1 MQTAAKILAG
11 FVVVK
16 VVALTSGPGG
26 LAQLGQFQ
34 NLVAIITILSGGM
47 FYTGVTK
54 LIAEHGK
61 TNEQRLTIVRAV
73 LIASVVCSIVVASL
87 LIFFGEYLSQH
98 ALKDVHLDG
107 IVPALPLLI
116 FLSVL
121 NGLWLATLNGL
132 RRIRELVL
140 TNIAASALMVILV
153 FVLAPRFG
161 QIGAFLS
168 ILLPP
173 AIVVL
178 AALLRSLRYRHWVAI
193 CTAGHDKTQ
202 PYAVLVRFALMGLVS
217 AAAAPLA
224 QMVMRDYLTQTLSLS
239 DAGIWQGVTRIS
251 EVYLVFIT
259 SSLSVYYLPKL
270 AQISDAASLKKLTT
284 SVLRLVIPVSLLLG
298 TLIYIFRDI
307 LIWLLF
313 TPEFSS
319 MRDLFFWQIVG
330 DMVKII
336 AWVFAY
342 IVLARG
348 AVIPFVV
355 GELLFNATYVMLGM
369 LLVPKFGL
377 EGVVLAH
384 GINYVLYLFFVVV
397 VVRAITR
404 RIDGVKPI

>member
-1 MQTAAKILAG
+1 VQTGVKILAG
-11 FVVVK
+11 FALVK

-34 NLVAIITILSGGM
+34 NLVGLVTILSGGM

-54 LIAEHGK
+54 LVSEHGETYEK
-61 TNEQRLTIVRAV
+61 LLVIASIVLA
-73 LIASVVCSIVVASL
+73 ASVVCTLVIASL
-87 LIFFGEYLSQH
+87 FAFWEGWISEYV
-98 ALKDVHLDG
+98 LKDVHLDW
-107 IVPALPLLI
+107 IFPALPLLI

-121 NGLWLATLNGL
+121 NGLWLALLNGL

-140 TNIAASALMVILV
+140 ANIAASVLMVLFV
-153 FVLAPRFG
+153 LVLAPRFG
-161 QIGAFLS
+161 QKGVFLS

-173 AIVVL
+173 AIVILIVFLRRFRRQHWTAMCISGL
-178 AALLRSLRYRHWVAI
+178 ANKPLYGELA
-193 CTAGHDKTQ
+193 
-202 PYAVLVRFALMGLVS
+202 RFALMGLVS

-239 DAGIWQGVTRIS
+239 DAGIWQGLTRIS

-298 TLIYIFRDI
+298 TLIYISRDI

-313 TPEFSS
+313 TPEFNT

-384 GINYVLYLFFVVV
+384 GVNYILYLFFIVV
-397 VVRAITR
+397 VVRAITC

>member
-1 MQTAAKILAG
+1 MA
-11 FVVVK
+11 
-16 VVALTSGPGG
+16 SGPGG

-34 NLVAIITILSGGM
+34 NLVAIITTLSGGM
-47 FYTGVTK
+47 FYTGLTK

-61 TNEQRLTIVRAV
+61 TNEQPLTIVRAV

-87 LIFFGEYLSQH
+87 LFIFWEYFSQY

-107 IVPALPLLI
+107 IAPSLPVLI

-140 TNIAASALMVILV
+140 TNIAGSALMVILV

-161 QIGAFLS
+161 NIGAFLS

-178 AALLRSLRYRHWVAI
+178 VALLRSFRYRHWVKI
-193 CTAGHDKTQ
+193 CTAGYDKTQ
-202 PYAVLVRFALMGLVS
+202 AYPVLARFALMGLVS

-224 QMVMRDYLTQTLSLS
+224 QSVMRDYLTQTLSLS

-259 SSLSVYYLPKL
+259 SSLGVYYLPKL
-270 AQISDAASLKKLTT
+270 AQISDAASLKALSA
-284 SVLRLVIPVSLLLG
+284 SVLRFVIPVSLLLG
-298 TLIYIFRDI
+298 ALIYIFRDA

-313 TPEFSS
+313 TPEFNS

-342 IVLARG
+342 IILARH
-348 AVIPFVV
+348 AVIQFVV
-355 GELLFNATYVMLGM
+355 GELMFNVTYVMLGV
-369 LLVPKFGL
+369 LLAPKFGL

-384 GINYVLYLFFVVV
+384 GINYVMYLFYVIV

-404 RIDGVKPI
+404 QIDIVKPI